1 MSTLPIISLRI
12 YRSSHVEKSCERIRG
27 TKEGEEEEEEE
38 EGERREGHLQDTVW
52 GAQSC
57 RTVAFSRS
65 RRVERANRTQHNGKQ
80 DARVIFR
87 QLQLLPPSLTSQVQM
102 RKFSETRCCALKA
115 CVPPDS

>member
-27 TKEGEEEEEEE
+27 TKDGEEEEE

-65 RRVERANRTQHNGKQ
+65 RRVERANRMQDNGKQ
-80 DARVIFR
+80 DARVIFG
-87 QLQLLPPSLTSQVQM
+87 QLQLLPPSLMSQVQM
-102 RKFSETRCCALKA
+102 RKFSETRCCALRA